1 MTHAGLHHAASSYS
15 AAQSAATGSAGS
27 SQQLATSASNP
38 LAAYRLAQSPSGHHA
53 HHAAIYHPFHAAS
66 HQIINA
72 YAPAPATYVDD
83 SAGLYGHYGNAYGRY
98 DGGYQYW

>member
-1 MTHAGLHHAASSYS
+1 MHHAASSYS
-15 AAQSAATGSAGS
+15 PTQSAATSAS
-27 SQQLATSASNP
+27 QSQQLATSASNP
-38 LAAYRLAQSPSGHHA
+38 LAAYRLAQPPPA
-53 HHAAIYHPFHAAS
+53 HHGHAAALYHPFHAAS

-72 YAPAPATYVDD
+72 YAAAPSTYVDD